1 MQFRTFDLTP
11 ADKYRKRAPGKR
23 RGEERGGEGRGEEE
37 RGGEERGGEGRGEEE
52 RGAEE
57 WVEQGKEEE
66 KVEEVRKIEKT
77 EVGLLKEGEEERE
90 KDGGREREGEG
101 GVVETVPAQ
110 VGTSQERREEDVF
123 EKRTD
128 SLLAILQDRP
138 LELQVI

>member
-1 MQFRTFDLTP
+1 M
-11 ADKYRKRAPGKR
+11 
-23 RGEERGGEGRGEEE
+23 
-37 RGGEERGGEGRGEEE
+37 
-52 RGAEE
+52 
-57 WVEQGKEEE
+57 
-66 KVEEVRKIEKT
+66 RKIEKT

-90 KDGGREREGEG
+90 GEREKDGEREREGEG

-110 VGTSQERREEDVF
+110 VGASQERREEDAF